1 MLLYLLPQYF
11 RPDGVQAEA
20 LQQTRKEVQQLEE
33 HLQGQQH
40 SVDQL
45 AAERDACKSGAHEA
59 ADRYKVT
66 GDTKTGDTF
75 RL

>member
-1 MLLYLLPQYF
+1 MFLYFLPQYF

-20 LQQTRKEVQQLEE
+20 LQQTRKEVLQLEG

-40 SVDQL
+40 SMDQL

-59 ADRYKVT
+59 ADRSKVT
-66 GDTKTGDTF
+66 GDAKTGETF
-75 RL
+75 RR